1 VTDTLT
7 AAPATRFRDTL
18 ADPAGF
24 ATLVELVPWA
34 GPLSDAKAEKH
45 LAMGRTLADDPRIT
59 GMTVTDNAGGHIKL
73 SPLSL
78 GRALVEMGATVVAH
92 MSCRDRSRG
101 ALTTLAWDLASA
113 GMTDILALSGDYPA
127 DGFGGM
133 SRAVFDIDSVA
144 LLDMLRGLSGGTVDY
159 FAGCAINPYKLLESE
174 LVPQLLKLAMKQRA
188 GARFTITQVGWDVRA
203 TDELLR
209 WMRLN
214 DVTMPAISCV
224 YILSAP
230 VARYF
235 HGGKVPGA
243 SMADPLYQLV
253 EEAATGPDKGR
264 GRFLEIAAMQV
275 AVARGLGFKGVYLAG
290 QRNAGEIDRVLSMA
304 DAFAADD
311 WRDLAQ
317 QVHFPRPGTFRLYA
331 DGDASG
337 ALATDQ
343 LHPDYA
349 RSLTPKARK
358 RARSGVSLA
367 YKAHRAT
374 HDLVFAPGTRGF
386 EAGKAFYER
395 AERWKLGRPLH
406 VLEQV
411 AKVPMFECRDC
422 GDCSLPE
429 IAYLCPESQCV
440 KNQRNGP
447 CGGTADGECEI
458 PGKPCIWAK
467 AYDRLKPYGEELTM
481 LERPPTVGDNA
492 LRHQSAWANT
502 FLGRDH
508 AGRLRAASGE
518 ASGGTHE

>member
-1 VTDTLT
+1 MT
-7 AAPATRFRDTL
+7 AANPNATRFRDTL
-18 ADPAGF
+18 ADPDGF

-45 LAMGRTLADDPRIT
+45 LAMGRELAADPRIT

-78 GRALVEMGATVVAH
+78 GRALVDMGANVVAH

-133 SRAVFDIDSVA
+133 SRAVFDIDSVT
-144 LLDMLRGLSGGTVDY
+144 LLDMLRGLGTDRVDY

-174 LVPQLLKLAMKQRA
+174 LVPQLLKLSMKQRA

-214 DVTMPAISCV
+214 GMAMPAISCV

-243 SMADPLYQLV
+243 SMADSLSSLV

-275 AVARGLGFKGVYLAG
+275 AVARGLGFRGVYLAG
-290 QRNAGEIDRVLSMA
+290 QRNAGEIDRILTLA
-304 DAFAADD
+304 DGYAADD
-311 WRDLAQ
+311 WRVLAAG
-317 QVHFPRPGTFRLYA
+317 VHFPRPGTFRLFA
-331 DGDASG
+331 AADASG
-337 ALATDQ
+337 ALASDQ
-343 LHPDYA
+343 PSEAYA
-349 RSLTPKARK
+349 RSITPKARK
-358 RARSGVSLA
+358 RSKSGVSLA
-367 YKAHRAT
+367 YKAHRAA
-374 HDLVFAPGTRGF
+374 HDLVFTPGTRGF
-386 EAGKAFYER
+386 EVGKAFYER
-395 AERWKLGRPLH
+395 AERWKVGRPLH

-447 CGGTADGECEI
+447 CGGTADGQCEI
-458 PGKPCIWAK
+458 PGRPCIWSK